1 MSKKNLKNITM
12 AFAVAANLAPT
23 DPIADVK
30 NIVTKKVNKLTESKA
45 TNATK
50 AAKPSV
56 GRDPNS
62 LLSNNFRKFSVV
74 GTTMLKGTQK
84 IWFANE
90 TAVKV
95 KNMIK
100 QGHTD
105 VNYVSLPQPMT
116 KTDALAYLKANPT
129 LVSADL
135 VDEKSTR
142 LTTVLKSQAHKG

>member
-1 MSKKNLKNITM
+1 
-12 AFAVAANLAPT
+12 
-23 DPIADVK
+23 
-30 NIVTKKVNKLTESKA
+30 
-45 TNATK
+45 
-50 AAKPSV
+50 
-56 GRDPNS
+56 
-62 LLSNNFRKFSVV
+62 LSNNFRKFSVV